1 VIAQQ
6 VVNGLLLGAVYSLV
20 ALGYWLVMG
29 VLGIL
34 NVAISEIF
42 MMGAYLG
49 FVVVLAHRS
58 IWLAVPIA
66 MVGAAVL
73 GLIVERFGYKPLRD
87 APPIVPLL
95 STVGFSL
102 IFQNVATNVWG
113 SDPVQLPESIFA
125 RRMSF
130 GTIEVG
136 PIQMLIVACTGSLIL
151 LLALVVKR
159 SWLGR
164 ALRAVSESRDV
175 AMLLGVPADTVT
187 IGTFVISGALAGAAG
202 CLVGLHYSVINP
214 YIGVET
220 GLKGIAVMIV
230 GGVNNVWGSLVA
242 GPLIGIAEV
251 LAVAYGAS
259 SYRDIVAYGLLIC
272 MLLLRPQGLL
282 GGTISRSGRA

>member
-29 VLGIL
+29 ILGIL

-49 FVVVLAHRS
+49 FVVVLSHRS
-58 IWLAVPIA
+58 IWLAVPMA
-66 MVGAAVL
+66 MVGGAIL
-73 GLIVERFGYKPLRD
+73 GLTVERFGYKPLRD

-102 IFQNVATNVWG
+102 ILQNVATNVWG

-125 RRMSF
+125 SRMSL
-130 GTIEVG
+130 GAIEVG
-136 PIQMLIVACTGSLIL
+136 PIQILIVACTGVLIL

-175 AMLLGVPADTVT
+175 AVLLGVPADTVT

-272 MLLLRPQGLL
+272 ILLLRPQGLL
-282 GGTISRSGRA
+282 GATIPRAGRA